1 MDGEWCFMAISAGVS
16 RWTMLHLGTAV
27 ALFVIAQ
34 ILLSVGFSD
43 PIAAWRAPET
53 LIVVHLIV
61 IGWLSLMMLGALY
74 QFVPVMTNSRLFS
87 QRLPIIAFVA
97 IVIGL
102 GGMVA
107 GFAALGGSDLVPLYC
122 LPLGGALVLAG
133 FALGAFN
140 ITATLWRAYPFPIQ
154 ATFVAIGLGFL
165 LLTGGI
171 GLCFALALAL
181 PNLPALLIGLLREG
195 LAAHV
200 AAGLGGW
207 FTLTAMGVSY
217 RLLSMFMLAPEEASG
232 ATYAALTLTPL
243 GLLVM
248 IVAVSLGEGGNMPGV
263 IGVTMAALGIAFYL
277 FDIAKLYR
285 IRKRRHLELNSIAA
299 AAAISCLAFAVVATA
314 AAALTGRFERYE
326 TALVYLFIFGWL
338 SGLGLSQ
345 LYKIVPFMTWL
356 DVFGKRLGK
365 GPVPRVQDLVN
376 EPRARR
382 WFILYFASVLVA
394 TLAIALSD
402 ARLFIPA
409 CWGQLIAT
417 GLISFELWQARHPDP
432 NAKPKPVTA
441 GGPTPFSNLRQPQV
455 HGDRP
460 HVRFTRNP

>member
-1 MDGEWCFMAISAGVS
+1 MAISAGVS
-16 RWTMLHLGTAV
+16 RWTMLHLGAAV
-27 ALFVIAQ
+27 VMFVIAQ
-34 ILLSVGFSD
+34 LLLSVGFAD
-43 PIAAWRAPET
+43 PVASPRAPET
-53 LIVVHLIV
+53 LIAVHLIV

-74 QFVPVMTNSRLFS
+74 QFVPVMTNSPLFS

-102 GGMVA
+102 AGMVA
-107 GFAALGGSDLVPLYC
+107 GFAALGGADGVSLHC
-122 LPLGGALVLAG
+122 LPLGGALVLTG
-133 FALGAFN
+133 FVLGAFN
-140 ITATLWRAYPFPIQ
+140 IAATLWRAYPFPIQ
-154 ATFVAIGLGFL
+154 TTFVAIGLGFL
-165 LLTGGI
+165 LLTGSL

-181 PNLPALLIGLLREG
+181 PSPPALLVGLLHEG
-195 LAAHV
+195 LAAHI

-243 GLLVM
+243 GLLVAIM
-248 IVAVSLGEGGNMPGV
+248 AVFFGMGDGIAGV
-263 IGVTMAALGIAFYL
+263 IGAVMAAAGIGFYL

-299 AAAISCLAFAVVATA
+299 AAAIGCLAFTILA
-314 AAALTGRFERYE
+314 AAAAVVTDHFARYE
-326 TALVYLFIFGWL
+326 TALAYLFIFGWL

-356 DVFGKRLGK
+356 EVFGKRLGK
-365 GPVPRVQDLVN
+365 GPVPRVQDLVV

-382 WFILYFASVLVA
+382 WFILYFVSVFMA
-394 TLAIALSD
+394 TLAIAVTD
-402 ARLFIPA
+402 TWLFVSA
-409 CWGQLIAT
+409 CWVQLVAT
-417 GLISFELWQARHPDP
+417 GLISVELWRARHPDP
-432 NAKPKPVTA
+432 NAKPKPVATGLPA
-441 GGPTPFSNLRQPQV
+441 HFSNPAKPQPQS

>member
-1 MDGEWCFMAISAGVS
+1 MAMSAGVS
-16 RWTMLHLGTAV
+16 RWTMLHLGIAV
-27 ALFVIAQ
+27 AMFLIAQ
-34 ILLSVGFSD
+34 VLLSVGFAD
-43 PIAAWRAPET
+43 PIADGRAPQM

-61 IGWLSLMMLGALY
+61 IGWLCLMMLGALY
-74 QFVPVMTNSRLFS
+74 QFVPVMTNSHLFS
-87 QRLPIIAFVA
+87 QRLPIIALGA

-107 GFAALGGSDLVPLYC
+107 GFVALGGSDLVPLSC
-122 LPLGGALVLAG
+122 LPLGGALVLVG
-133 FALGAFN
+133 FALGTFN
-140 ITATLWRAYPFPIQ
+140 IAATLWRAYPFPIQ
-154 ATFVAIGLGFL
+154 ASFVAVGLGFL
-165 LLTGGI
+165 LVTAGI
-171 GLCFALALAL
+171 GLCFTLALAL
-181 PNLPALLIGLLREG
+181 PNPPAMLVGFLHEG

-200 AAGLGGW
+200 TAGLGGW

-243 GLLVM
+243 GLLIA
-248 IVAVSLGEGGNMPGV
+248 IVGVLLGGAGEFADMLAMGGAA
-263 IGVTMAALGIAFYL
+263 MAAVGIVFYL

-299 AAAISCLAFAVVATA
+299 AAAITCLALVVVATA
-314 AAALTGRFERYE
+314 AAAITGTIERY
-326 TALVYLFIFGWL
+326 AAMLVYLFVFGWL

-382 WFILYFASVLVA
+382 WFILYFASVIVA
-394 TLAIALSD
+394 TIAMVLSD
-402 ARLFIPA
+402 PRFFTFA
-409 CWGQLIAT
+409 CWGQLAAT
-417 GLISFELWQARHPDP
+417 GLIGMELWHARHPDP
-432 NAKPKPVTA
+432 NAKPKPLAA
-441 GGPTPFSNLRQPQV
+441 GGPALFSNAKQPQPQS

-460 HVRFTRNP
+460 HVRFTRNT